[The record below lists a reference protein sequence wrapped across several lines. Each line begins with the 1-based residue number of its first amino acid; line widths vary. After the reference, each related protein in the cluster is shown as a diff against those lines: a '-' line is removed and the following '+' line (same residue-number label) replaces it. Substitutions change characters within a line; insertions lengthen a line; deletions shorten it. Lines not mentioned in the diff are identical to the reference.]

1 MEGSMVAR
9 GWRINDGARLRTLR
23 EYGIFSIGCEERYD
37 EIAASAAELLNAPV
51 AIINFI
57 ERDRQW
63 FKAKHGITVVEPP
76 IQQSICVH
84 CLEEGGSLVIEDLA
98 TDWRTRDLPLVTDD
112 PAVRFYAGVPI
123 VLDGQG
129 VGVLAVMDVKPR
141 PEGISA
147 DQSRELEARA
157 RQISSYIA
165 KRSAELSRM
174 DAR

>member
-1 MEGSMVAR
+1 MERSMVAR
-9 GWRINDGARLRTLR
+9 GWQVNDETRLQTLR
-23 EYGIFSIGCEERYD
+23 EYGIFSLGREERYD
-37 EIAASAAELLNAPV
+37 EVAASVAELFDAPV

-76 IQQSICVH
+76 IEQSICVH

-98 TDWRTRDLPLVTDD
+98 TDRRTKDLPLVTDD
-112 PAVRFYAGVPI
+112 PTVRFYAGVPI

-147 DQSRELEARA
+147 YQSQELEARA
-157 RQISSYIA
+157 RDISSYIA
-165 KRSAELSRM
+165 ER
-174 DAR
+174 